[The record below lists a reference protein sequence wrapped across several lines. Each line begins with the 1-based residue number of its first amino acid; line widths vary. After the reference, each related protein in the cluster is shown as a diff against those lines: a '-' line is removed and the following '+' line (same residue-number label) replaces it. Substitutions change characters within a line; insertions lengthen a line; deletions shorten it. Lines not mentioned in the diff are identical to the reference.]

1 MWSSTLIDD
10 IGYIQQS
17 RDEMEVLFTFIGERY
32 ERRTLMLTSNLVFSQ
47 WDRIFKDTLTT
58 AAAIDRVVH
67 HSTILEL
74 TAKRSYRADSA
85 REKNQEKKLRKGS
98 EKKDD

>member
-1 MWSSTLIDD
+1 
-10 IGYIQQS
+10 
-17 RDEMEVLFTFIGERY
+17 MEVLFTFIGERY

-74 TAKRSYRADSA
+74 TAKRSYRADAA
-85 REKNQEKKLRKGS
+85 RKKNQEKSPRKGS